1 MSTRQKNEKYLSIG
15 DVAVR
20 YGVTRRTVDR
30 WTKKDRDFPRS
41 VLISNRK
48 YFSEYDLE
56 KWESNRGGRDPDL
69 EGRFVGLKATSG
81 VITDYRAFVDAMIT
95 RRNALKITSIELD
108 ALSGMQ
114 EGYASKL
121 ENWGRM
127 QGRGI
132 GPEIF
137 PLWLG
142 ALRVGIVLV
151 DLPRRPRK
159 TKENGSVKKI
169 AN

>member
-1 MSTRQKNEKYLSIG
+1 MGMRLKGEKYLSVG
-15 DVAVR
+15 DVCAR
-20 YGVTRRTVDR
+20 YGMSRTTIYR
-30 WTKKDRDFPRS
+30 LRKSDRDFPAS
-41 VLISNRK
+41 IEINGRK

-56 KWESNRGGRDPDL
+56 KWEAGRGGRDPDL
-69 EGRFVGLKATSG
+69 DGRLVGLKPVSG
-81 VITDYRAFVDAMIT
+81 VITDYQAFVDAMIS
-95 RRNALKITSIELD
+95 RRSGLNISSIELD

-121 ENWGRM
+121 ENYGRP
-127 QGRGI
+127 QGRGL
-132 GPEIF
+132 GPEVF

-159 TKENGSVKKI
+159 VK
-169 AN
+169 ADV

>member
-1 MSTRQKNEKYLSIG
+1 MSIRQKNEKYLSIG
-15 DVAVR
+15 DVGVR
-20 YGVTRRTVDR
+20 YGVSRRTVHN
-30 WTKKDRDFPRS
+30 WIKKDRDFPKAI
-41 VLISNRK
+41 LISSRK
-48 YFSEYDLE
+48 YFSAYDLE
-56 KWESNRGGRDPDL
+56 KWEASRGGRDPDL
-69 EGRFVGLKATSG
+69 DGRLVGLKPVSG
-81 VITDYRAFVDAMIT
+81 VITDYQAFVDAMIS
-95 RRNALKITSIELD
+95 RRAGLNISSIELD

-121 ENWGRM
+121 ENFGRP
-127 QGRGI
+127 QGRGL

-159 TKENGSVKKI
+159 ARQGEN
-169 AN
+169 A